1 MRQRLEVFIFLGIS
15 VISGLNGDSEC
26 KPGYTCL
33 PRGICDSFQSE
44 RRDLRKLGKEKGT
57 TSSEY
62 KALLE
67 RLKSLIC
74 NQAEGKIC
82 CDKAQQ
88 PTTTSTTTTTTTAP
102 TDQQS
107 FPNFIPSIDRGEC
120 GVTGDAA
127 FIYGERKLQSFFLL
141 LYVDFYFQVVKT
153 PSLVNFPGWLCW
165 GQRGQT
171 GTSSGIVEEHSL
183 TNGEDIEHWA
193 GVKIDS
199 GSFDFEDQWFR
210 FVLTAAH
217 CGPTVDFVRLGEWK
231 VVDTSKFAPTD
242 GKFEADTK

>member
-1 MRQRLEVFIFLGIS
+1 M
-15 VISGLNGDSEC
+15 ISGLNGDSGC
-26 KPGYTCL
+26 DVGYTCL
-33 PRGICDSFQSE
+33 PRGICVSYNSKL
-44 RRDLRKLGKEKGT
+44 RDLRKLGAEKGK

-74 NQAEGKIC
+74 NKAEGKIC

-127 FIYGERKLQSFFLL
+127 FIYGERKLQLFFLL

-153 PSLVNFPGWLCW
+153 PSLVNFPGWLC
-165 GQRGQT
+165 
-171 GTSSGIVEEHSL
+171 
-183 TNGEDIEHWA
+183 
-193 GVKIDS
+193 
-199 GSFDFEDQWFR
+199 
-210 FVLTAAH
+210 
-217 CGPTVDFVRLGEWK
+217 
-231 VVDTSKFAPTD
+231 
-242 GKFEADTK
+242 

>member
-1 MRQRLEVFIFLGIS
+1 MRPRLEVFIFLGIS
-15 VISGLNGDSEC
+15 VISGLNGDSGC
-26 KPGYTCL
+26 DVGYTCL
-33 PRGICDSFQSE
+33 PRGICVSYNSKL
-44 RRDLRKLGKEKGT
+44 RDLRKLGAEKGK

-88 PTTTSTTTTTTTAP
+88 PTTTSTTTTTTAAP

-127 FIYGERKLQSFFLL
+127 FIYGERKLQLF
-141 LYVDFYFQVVKT
+141 
-153 PSLVNFPGWLCW
+153 
-165 GQRGQT
+165 
-171 GTSSGIVEEHSL
+171 
-183 TNGEDIEHWA
+183 
-193 GVKIDS
+193 
-199 GSFDFEDQWFR
+199 
-210 FVLTAAH
+210 FVLFMLIVNILLPGGENTKLGEFPWMALLRRERSDGNVLWH
-217 CGPTVDFVRLGEWK
+217 CGGTLLNKW
-231 VVDTSKFAPTD
+231 
-242 GKFEADTK
+242 